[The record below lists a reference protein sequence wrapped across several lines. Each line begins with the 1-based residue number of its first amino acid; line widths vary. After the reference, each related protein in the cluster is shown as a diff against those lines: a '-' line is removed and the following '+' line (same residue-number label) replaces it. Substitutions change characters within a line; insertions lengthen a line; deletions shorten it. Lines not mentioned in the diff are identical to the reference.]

1 MRFKILLLIL
11 FVCLLCSCATSSPV
25 RVTEPPEDNSTIID
39 GQRMDIVVAEA
50 KSAEELVS
58 ALKEITEDDKINQMR
73 ELVLEK
79 MSSESIPIYYNY
91 AYLNTKYTLSI
102 YQDGV
107 LAKDF
112 DLTQPFEINI
122 ICSFAYDD
130 LSYSLVYSKYFVP
143 FIGYDCVVETDGK
156 KIRLC
161 GTHYPNG
168 NKEVTAFVIEGED
181 NMQIRPTNE
190 SFLGRYLPDD
200 DVVLPAD
207 FFDVEKLYI
216 EQ

>member
-1 MRFKILLLIL
+1 MRFKMLLLIL
-11 FVCLLCSCATSSPV
+11 CACLLCSCATSSPV
-25 RVTEPPEDNSTIID
+25 RVTEPPEDNATILD
-39 GQRMDIVVAEA
+39 GRHMDIVVAEA
-50 KSAEELVS
+50 KSAEELVLT
-58 ALKEITEDDKINQMR
+58 LKEIAEDDKINQMR

-79 MSSESIPIYYNY
+79 ISSESIPIYYNS

-107 LAKDF
+107 WAKDI
-112 DLTQPFEINI
+112 DITQPFEINI

-130 LSYSLVYSKYFVP
+130 HSYSLVYSKYFVP
-143 FIGYDCVVETDGK
+143 FIGYDFVVETEGK

-181 NMQIRPTNE
+181 NMQICPTNE

-200 DVVLPAD
+200 VVLPAD
-207 FFDVEKLYI
+207 FFNIEKLYI